1 MSLRQPQPLATRLA
15 SLPAMRVLFSLAA
28 LVSVAYADITFNVV
42 GYPSTTTGTF
52 GVSVGGQIIKLATN
66 ETTFPVWTGT
76 VPGSTAATE
85 YAYVELNAAGAA
97 VKTEAFKRK
106 LSDPAATATPNEF
119 FERQTTAW
127 NLPRVPYTYLATYP
141 SNTKAFRPDQIATFH
156 ITAPV
161 ALITSLF
168 ANPMDAPKG
177 KADVRFISN
186 DTIHSQTN
194 VTFGLSGKS
203 SREHTKQAFKLKFD
217 TDIGQKFFHRPNIK
231 LRSMVMDPTLIREML
246 YIDMLN
252 SAGIPTQQ
260 GAWVRVFINNEPY
273 GLYLMVDDISGS
285 FLKQTVHGGDAKVGN
300 GSLVQMNAF
309 PENGQ
314 QYNADLV
321 YKGPSYANYNKGN
334 YDPKKL
340 GPGDTEAEPIKELLA
355 FMKDLQDF
363 DPASTPD
370 PVAYWE
376 QRMDL
381 DGVLRCMALEYL
393 GGAFD
398 NYWLS
403 ASNYF
408 MYKNPTLSPTGK
420 WQWIPTDFD
429 GTFGNGNPYST
440 LVSYKSWYDNKLGPR
455 PLVSKLILNNTALNA
470 KFEQILKELVST
482 AIKGEALV
490 PRIDAY
496 HNMLAEDAKWEYSI
510 QRKGPGIARKFT
522 LVDFNDNLDKQT
534 EGMSYSLRG
543 WVRDMGTF
551 VANELKFTIPA
562 GLADRVAPP
571 PRKKKGD
578 DGEPNEDGA
587 PKDGKSAGTRPSSWS
602 GATAAAVLAVVSTAM
617 LMA

>member
-1 MSLRQPQPLATRLA
+1 
-15 SLPAMRVLFSLAA
+15 MRVLFSLAA

-42 GYPSTTTGTF
+42 GYPSTNTGTF
-52 GVSVGGQIIKLATN
+52 GVSVGGQITKLTSN
-66 ETTFPVWTGT
+66 ETIFPVWTGT
-76 VPGSTAATE
+76 VAGSTAATE
-85 YAYVELNAAGAA
+85 YSYVELNAAGAA

-106 LSDPAATATPNEF
+106 LADPAATTTTPNEF
-119 FERQTTAW
+119 FERQTTVW
-127 NLPRVPYTYLATYP
+127 DLPRVPYTYLATYP
-141 SNTKAFRPDQIATFH
+141 SNTKAFRPDQIATIH
-156 ITAPV
+156 VTAPV
-161 ALITSLF
+161 ALMTALF
-168 ANPMDAPKG
+168 ANPMDAPPG
-177 KADVRFISN
+177 KADIRFISN

-203 SREHTKQAFKLKFD
+203 SREHAKQAFKLKFD
-217 TDIGQKFFHRPNIK
+217 TKVGQSFFHRPNIK

-252 SAGIPTQQ
+252 SAGVATQQ
-260 GAWVRVFINNEPY
+260 GAWVRLYINNEPY

-285 FLKQTVHGGDAKVGN
+285 FLKQTVHGGDPKVGN

-321 YKGPSYANYNKGN
+321 YKGPSSANYNKGN
-334 YDPKKL
+334 YASKKL
-340 GPGDTEAEPIKELLA
+340 GPGDTAAEPIKELID

-363 DPASTPD
+363 DPALTPD
-370 PVAYWE
+370 PIAYWE

-408 MYKNPTLSPTGK
+408 MYKNPTLSATG
-420 WQWIPTDFD
+420 
-429 GTFGNGNPYST
+429 
-440 LVSYKSWYDNKLGPR
+440 
-455 PLVSKLILNNTALNA
+455 

-496 HNMLAEDAKWEYSI
+496 HSMLAEDARWEYSI
-510 QRKGPGIARKFT
+510 QRKGPGIAQRFT
-522 LVDFNDNLDKQT
+522 LVDFNDNLDKETQ
-534 EGMSYSLRG
+534 GMSYSLRG

-578 DGEPNEDGA
+578 GDKDEQEPSKHDS
-587 PKDGKSAGTRPSSWS
+587 SASSSWN
-602 GATAAAVLAVVSTAM
+602 GATAAALLALVSTAM

>member
-1 MSLRQPQPLATRLA
+1 
-15 SLPAMRVLFSLAA
+15 MRVLFSLAA

-42 GYPSTTTGTF
+42 GYPSTNTGTF
-52 GVSVGGQIIKLATN
+52 GVSVGGQITKLTSN
-66 ETTFPVWTGT
+66 ESIFPVWTGT
-76 VPGSTAATE
+76 VAGSTAATE
-85 YAYVELNAAGAA
+85 YSYVELNAAGAA

-106 LSDPAATATPNEF
+106 LADPAATTTTPNEF
-119 FERQTTAW
+119 FERQTTVW
-127 NLPRVPYTYLATYP
+127 DLPRVPYTYLATYP
-141 SNTKAFRPDQIATFH
+141 SNTKAFRPDQIATIH
-156 ITAPV
+156 VTAPV
-161 ALITSLF
+161 ALMTALF
-168 ANPMDAPKG
+168 ANPMDAPPG
-177 KADVRFISN
+177 KADIRFISN

-203 SREHTKQAFKLKFD
+203 SREHAKQAFKLKFD
-217 TDIGQKFFHRPNIK
+217 TKVGQSFFHRPNIK

-252 SAGIPTQQ
+252 SAGVATQQ
-260 GAWVRVFINNEPY
+260 GAWVRLYINNEPY

-285 FLKQTVHGGDAKVGN
+285 FLKQTVHGGDPKVGN

-321 YKGPSYANYNKGN
+321 YKGPSSANYNKGN
-334 YDPKKL
+334 YASKKL
-340 GPGDTEAEPIKELLA
+340 GPGDTAAEPIKELID

-363 DPASTPD
+363 DPALTPD
-370 PVAYWE
+370 PIAYWE

-381 DGVLRCMALEYL
+381 EGVLRCMALEYL

-408 MYKNPTLSPTGK
+408 MYKNPTLSATGK

-440 LVSYKSWYDNKLGPR
+440 MVSYKSWYDNKLGPR
-455 PLVSKLILNNTALNA
+455 PLISKLILNNTAINA
-470 KFEQILKELVST
+470 RFEQILKELVST

-496 HNMLAEDAKWEYSI
+496 HSMLAEDARWEYSI
-510 QRKGPGIARKFT
+510 QRKGPGIAQRFT
-522 LVDFNDNLDKQT
+522 LVDFNDNLDKETQ
-534 EGMSYSLRG
+534 GMSYSLRG

-578 DGEPNEDGA
+578 GDKDEQEPSKHDS
-587 PKDGKSAGTRPSSWS
+587 SASSSWN
-602 GATAAAVLAVVSTAM
+602 GATAAALLALVSTAM